1 MGLKF
6 GAFECM
12 FCRSREKEKKKKRVQ
27 NQVENVGKVKEE
39 GRPLKGYF
47 GHVIKCAIF
56 YAPLTL

>member
-1 MGLKF
+1 MGLEF
-6 GAFECM
+6 EAFEWM
-12 FCRSREKEKKKKRVQ
+12 FCRSREKGKKKKVQ

-39 GRPLKGYF
+39 GRTLKGYF

>member
-1 MGLKF
+1 MGHLSGCF
-6 GAFECM
+6 VDL
-12 FCRSREKEKKKKRVQ
+12 EKKKKKKKRVQ